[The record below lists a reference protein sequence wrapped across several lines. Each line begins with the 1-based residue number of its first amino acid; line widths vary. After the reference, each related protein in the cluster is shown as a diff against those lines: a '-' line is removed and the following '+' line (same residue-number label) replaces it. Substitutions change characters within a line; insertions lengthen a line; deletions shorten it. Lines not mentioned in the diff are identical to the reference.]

1 MIKPTLSRR
10 QFLAST
16 AAAGAATLAS
26 PAYAQS
32 RELVIISNRGS
43 AGQRAALEAIA
54 AEFGKD
60 AGVKVSVNNMDH
72 EAHKTAIR
80 NYLVASPPDFC
91 FWFSGERM
99 KSFVARDLFADIT
112 DLVEEQNYADVVPAL
127 GATTVDGRVYGMP
140 TAGIM
145 WGMWYLQDVFD
156 EQGWTAPTTRD
167 EFLAFGEKARA
178 AGMDP
183 IAIGTKEMWPAAGW
197 FDHMNLRINGL
208 KHHMDLMA
216 GKIAYTDQSLVKVM
230 DAWAEQIN
238 AKLFNPNMTS
248 FVWDQAAASLAQKR
262 AAMMDLGGFISYGI
276 PEEQHKQLRFS
287 PFPIYDSSLGRFEDY
302 SVDSVHIPKKAPNP
316 EVAREWLVYFYEAER
331 QKRYLE
337 PEGNVPARIDV
348 DMSSN
353 HIVSEAQKGL
363 AGMDGSAQYFD
374 RDTNPDVAQAGLKGF
389 QEFMVRPERAQ
400 SILQSIEGARSRAY
414 GKI

>member
-127 GATTVDGRVYGMP
+127 GATTVDGRVYG
-140 TAGIM
+140 
-145 WGMWYLQDVFD
+145 
-156 EQGWTAPTTRD
+156 R
-167 EFLAFGEKARA
+167 
-178 AGMDP
+178 
-183 IAIGTKEMWPAAGW
+183 
-197 FDHMNLRINGL
+197 
-208 KHHMDLMA
+208 
-216 GKIAYTDQSLVKVM
+216 
-230 DAWAEQIN
+230 
-238 AKLFNPNMTS
+238 
-248 FVWDQAAASLAQKR
+248 
-262 AAMMDLGGFISYGI
+262 
-276 PEEQHKQLRFS
+276 
-287 PFPIYDSSLGRFEDY
+287 
-302 SVDSVHIPKKAPNP
+302 VHGPRPLL
-316 EVAREWLVYFYEAER
+316 VAR
-331 QKRYLE
+331 
-337 PEGNVPARIDV
+337 
-348 DMSSN
+348 SN
-353 HIVSEAQKGL
+353 EL
-363 AGMDGSAQYFD
+363 AGAWV
-374 RDTNPDVAQAGLKGF
+374 VAKDEVL
-389 QEFMVRPERAQ
+389 RAT
-400 SILQSIEGARSRAY
+400 Y
-414 GKI
+414 